1 MPRLLDPLER
11 SLRRWLPSLR
21 QLPKNSAKPGQ
32 SLPDTNFVYQKEPT
46 KSFAAKVVQWLI
58 CLPSPS

>member
-21 QLPKNSAKPGQ
+21 QLPKNSAKSGQ
-32 SLPDTNFVYQKEPT
+32 SLPDTYIVYQKEPT
-46 KSFAAKVVQWLI
+46 KSFAAEVIQWLI